1 MAIHNNDNNNMNKGE
16 NDNQLINASAKQPY
30 VSKEKRNINDS
41 THFNYSE
48 MNSTIKNKHG
58 GHSRTVMGNYNSL

>member
-1 MAIHNNDNNNMNKGE
+1 M
-16 NDNQLINASAKQPY
+16 INASAKQPY